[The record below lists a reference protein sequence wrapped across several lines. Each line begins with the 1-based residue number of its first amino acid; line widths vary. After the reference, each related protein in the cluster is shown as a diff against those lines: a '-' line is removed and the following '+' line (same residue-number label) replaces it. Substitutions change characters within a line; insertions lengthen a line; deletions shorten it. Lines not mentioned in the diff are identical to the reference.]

1 METKET
7 MEWRIRESSY
17 GYVAER
23 GLQHSGGVHV
33 TGIIGTTMPVFIVYE
48 SARFD
53 TKKQAQAYIRRR
65 QKH

>member
-1 METKET
+1 
-7 MEWRIRESSY
+7 MEWRIRESGHG
-17 GYVAER
+17 GYVAEC
-23 GLQHSGGVHV
+23 GIQHSGGVHIP
-33 TGIIGTTMPVFIVYE
+33 GIIGVTMPAFIVYD